1 MPAKEPIE
9 KLLSSPPAAFARLGK
24 RIFLPVPL
32 YQAKRTYRPVYIN
45 ADLFNRLFEPKKP
58 LSFEEMSSLIQSCF
72 NSTIE
77 KEKGTGMPVGTA
89 YVDRQADPLDLSL
102 SGNLGSGRA
111 YYMGKYFNIKGEKTP
126 LAISTKRRF
135 SDGLLEM
142 ERCIWETVVAN
153 GLQGSF
159 KNGLNAVLAIL
170 DMDETCDV
178 IWRDEPVRR
187 GKIIRVDLDGALDRI
202 THVFYNK
209 TPLKKNALIRT
220 AKNFGIQEADK
231 FTERI
236 VHGTWSPGNIS
247 PNGHLIDFDTVAAT
261 KGRSPQYSSTQW
273 HHENY
278 FGYEYLG
285 QEKILAALAR
295 DRHINQDKVSADL
308 LKKALIDTRL
318 LHIRQ
323 NLVYLMGFKDQEQ
336 IYKRYKS
343 DIDALCDLWM
353 PMAQKSYKKLK
364 ALSSKETGCVMLPVF
379 DFSLFFRLYAMQK
392 RLKLFSVAHAMKLLC
407 TKELFYRGRHKKL
420 NKIARQHQDA
430 VMAVIGK
437 DFVLSQQEL
446 NLLKIAAARFVKTY
460 DRLHEKITQ
469 ETRASMKETE
479 ARAYIINEDRFY
491 MFPAY
496 TLSYE
501 FAERQ
506 KRKPAESN
514 KIIEALITATR
525 RIPVSRIADIRI
537 EKKGWS
543 FVQLDGKGYHQAGIC
558 LFKTLPNARMKVK
571 KGKKTYVCT
580 QQKTNK
586 TIYLSKKIDN
596 RFFT

>member
-1 MPAKEPIE
+1 
-9 KLLSSPPAAFARLGK
+9 
-24 RIFLPVPL
+24 
-32 YQAKRTYRPVYIN
+32 
-45 ADLFNRLFEPKKP
+45 
-58 LSFEEMSSLIQSCF
+58 
-72 NSTIE
+72 
-77 KEKGTGMPVGTA
+77 
-89 YVDRQADPLDLSL
+89 
-102 SGNLGSGRA
+102 
-111 YYMGKYFNIKGEKTP
+111 
-126 LAISTKRRF
+126 
-135 SDGLLEM
+135 
-142 ERCIWETVVAN
+142 
-153 GLQGSF
+153 
-159 KNGLNAVLAIL
+159 
-170 DMDETCDV
+170 
-178 IWRDEPVRR
+178 
-187 GKIIRVDLDGALDRI
+187 
-202 THVFYNK
+202 
-209 TPLKKNALIRT
+209 
-220 AKNFGIQEADK
+220 
-231 FTERI
+231 
-236 VHGTWSPGNIS
+236 
-247 PNGHLIDFDTVAAT
+247 
-261 KGRSPQYSSTQW
+261 
-273 HHENY
+273 
-278 FGYEYLG
+278 
-285 QEKILAALAR
+285 
-295 DRHINQDKVSADL
+295 
-308 LKKALIDTRL
+308 
-318 LHIRQ
+318 
-323 NLVYLMGFKDQEQ
+323 
-336 IYKRYKS
+336 
-343 DIDALCDLWM
+343 
-353 PMAQKSYKKLK
+353 
-364 ALSSKETGCVMLPVF
+364 
-379 DFSLFFRLYAMQK
+379 
-392 RLKLFSVAHAMKLLC
+392 
-407 TKELFYRGRHKKL
+407 
-420 NKIARQHQDA
+420 
-430 VMAVIGK
+430 MAVIGK